1 MAAFIEKVG
10 RFLSGFTGWLMVA
23 MMMMLVIDLV
33 ARSLGY
39 PLQLMAELSVF
50 VMMIVIYLGFARC
63 EHEREHVG
71 LEIVTNLL
79 SRTNRRRIA
88 YLAQGLA
95 VITVALLLY
104 AIIADAKYAFD
115 TNSAI
120 EGVVDLPL
128 WPTKFIMVVG
138 MVVFLAQAIVNLFRM
153 SDVADQ
159 PDDPPTAD

>member
-23 MMMMLVIDLV
+23 MMMLLVIDLV

-79 SRTNRRRIA
+79 SWTNRRRIA

-138 MVVFLAQAIVNLFRM
+138 MVAFLAQAIVNLFRM

>member
-1 MAAFIEKVG
+1 MAAFIAKVG

-23 MMMMLVIDLV
+23 MMMLLVIDIV
-33 ARSLGY
+33 ARSLGH

-71 LEIVTNLL
+71 LEAVTNLF
-79 SRTNRRRIA
+79 SRANRLRIA
-88 YLAQGLA
+88 YLAQVLA

-104 AIIADAKYAFD
+104 AIVADAKHAFE

-120 EGVVDLPL
+120 EGVVDIPL
-128 WPTKFIMVVG
+128 WPTKFIMAAG
-138 MVVFLAQAIVNLFRM
+138 MVVFLAQAIVNLFRV
-153 SDVADQ
+153 SDVVDR
-159 PDDPPTAD
+159 PDDPPTVD